1 MSKVQKITPF
11 LWFNDNAEQAMEFY
25 LSVFENSKKLNVNYY
40 GAGGPGPEGSVMIA
54 AFELEGQQ
62 FLALNGGPLFQFTE
76 AISFAVNCDTQ
87 DEIDELWEKLSAG
100 GEPGQC
106 GWLKDQFG
114 LSWQVVPSILPELM
128 SDPDPAVPGRVM
140 QELMQMTKLD
150 IARLQQAAAGES
162 L

>member
-1 MSKVQKITPF
+1 MV
-11 LWFNDNAEQAMEFY
+11 
-25 LSVFENSKKLNVNYY
+25 
-40 GAGGPGPEGSVMIA
+40 A

-76 AISFAVNCDTQ
+76 AISFAVNCETQ

-114 LSWQVVPSILPELM
+114 LSWQIVPSVLPELV
-128 SDPDPAVPGRVM
+128 SDPDPVVSGRVM
-140 QELMQMTKLD
+140 QEMMQMTKLD
-150 IARLQQAAAGES
+150 IARLQSAAAGE
-162 L
+162 

>member
-11 LWFNDNAEQAMEFY
+11 FWFNDNAEQAMEFY

-40 GAGGPGPEGSVMIA
+40 GAGSPGPEGSVMVA

-62 FLALNGGPLFQFTE
+62 FLALNGGPRFQFTE

-87 DEIDELWEKLSAG
+87 GEIDELWEKLSAG

-114 LSWQVVPSILPELM
+114 LSWQIVPSILPELM

-140 QELMQMTKLD
+140 QELMQMAKLD

>member
-1 MSKVQKITPF
+1 MSKGNKITPF
-11 LWFNDNAEQAMEFY
+11 LWFNDNAEQAMDFY
-25 LSVFENSKKLNVNYY
+25 LSVFQNSKKLKVNRY
-40 GAGGPGPEGSVMIA
+40 GAGAPGPEGSVMIA

-62 FLALNGGPLFQFTE
+62 FLALNGGPMFQFTE
-76 AISFAVNCDTQ
+76 AISFAVNCDSQ

-114 LSWQVVPSILPELM
+114 LSWQIVPSILPDLM

-150 IARLQQAAAGES
+150 IARLQRAAAGE
-162 L
+162 

>member
-11 LWFNDNAEQAMEFY
+11 LWFNNNAEQAMEFY
-25 LSVFENSKKLNVNYY
+25 LSVFENSKKLKINHY

-76 AISFAVNCDTQ
+76 AISFAVNCDSQ

-114 LSWQVVPSILPELM
+114 LSWQIVPSVLPELV
-128 SDPDPAVPGRVM
+128 SDPDPAVSGRVM
-140 QELMQMTKLD
+140 QEMMQMTKLD
-150 IARLQQAAAGES
+150 IARLQRAAAGE
-162 L
+162 

>member
-1 MSKVQKITPF
+1 MSKGNKITPF
-11 LWFNDNAEQAMEFY
+11 LWFDDNAEQAMDFY
-25 LSVFENSKKLNVNYY
+25 LSVFQNSKKLKVNRY
-40 GAGGPGPEGSVMIA
+40 GAGAPAPEGSVMIA
-54 AFELEGQQ
+54 AFELEGQE
-62 FLALNGGPLFQFTE
+62 FLALNGGPMFHFTE

-100 GEPGQC
+100 GKPGQC

-114 LSWQVVPSILPELM
+114 LSWQIVPSILPVLM

-150 IARLQQAAAGES
+150 IARLQRAAAGE
-162 L
+162 

>member
-25 LSVFENSKKLNVNYY
+25 LSVFENSKKLNVNYN

-106 GWLKDQFG
+106 GWVKDRSQY
-114 LSWQVVPSILPELM
+114 
-128 SDPDPAVPGRVM
+128 
-140 QELMQMTKLD
+140 
-150 IARLQQAAAGES
+150 IARVDVRSRSCCSRAGDAGIDADDKTGYCTS
-162 L
+162 ATGCGWRVIVIQ

>member
-40 GAGGPGPEGSVMIA
+40 GAGAPGPEGSVMIA

-62 FLALNGGPLFQFTE
+62 FLALNGGPLFRFTE

>member
-11 LWFNDNAEQAMEFY
+11 FWFNDNAEQAMEFY

-40 GAGGPGPEGSVMIA
+40 GAGGPGPGGSVMVA

-62 FLALNGGPLFQFTE
+62 FLALNGGPRFQFTE

-87 DEIDELWEKLSAG
+87 GEIDELWEKLSAG

-114 LSWQVVPSILPELM
+114 LSWQIVPSILPELM

-140 QELMQMTKLD
+140 QELMQMAKLD